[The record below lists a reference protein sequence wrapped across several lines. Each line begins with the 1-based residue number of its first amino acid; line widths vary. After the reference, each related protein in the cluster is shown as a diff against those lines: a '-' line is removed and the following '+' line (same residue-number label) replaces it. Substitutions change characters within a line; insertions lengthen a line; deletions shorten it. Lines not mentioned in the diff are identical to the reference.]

1 LLRPFRNREKGFTL
15 IELLIVIAILGI
27 LSSVAIPNVASFIRS
42 GRVAA
47 ANSELLN
54 IFTANQGYASE
65 NNGNFATSSSQL
77 GNYINGGTAAL
88 HGSYTFD
95 SNTGKITGT
104 PTSGYDGVTWDSTN
118 NKFR

>member
-1 LLRPFRNREKGFTL
+1 VRPFRNREKGFTL

-27 LSSVAIPNVASFIRS
+27 LSSVAIPNVASFIHS

-54 IFTANQGYASE
+54 IMTANQGYAAE
-65 NNGNFATSSSQL
+65 NNGIFATSSSQL

-88 HGSYTFD
+88 HGSYAFNAD
-95 SNTGKITGT
+95 TGKITGS
-104 PTSGYDGVTWDSTN
+104 PTSGYDGVNWDGI
-118 NKFR
+118 NKFK

>member
-1 LLRPFRNREKGFTL
+1 VRPFRNREKGFTL

-27 LSSVAIPNVASFIRS
+27 LSSVAIPNVASFIHS

-54 IFTANQGYASE
+54 IMTANQGFASDHS
-65 NNGNFATSSSQL
+65 GTFATSSSQL

-95 SNTGKITGT
+95 SESGKITGT
-104 PTSGYDGVTWDSTN
+104 PISGYDGVTWDGTY
-118 NKFR
+118 KFK